1 MAKTKVRETSIDC
14 YYSNIKNKLDNRQFK
29 LIFDC
34 LLEKGSATR
43 GEIANYLKME
53 KSTVA
58 ARVNSMLKYGI
69 LQEDGKRKDK
79 ISGVTNYVVS
89 ISKDWQGRLF

>member
-1 MAKTKVRETSIDC
+1 MARQTSIDC
-14 YYSNIKNKLDNRQFK
+14 YYSNIKNKLDNKQFR

-43 GEIANYLKME
+43 GEIAHYLKME
-53 KSTVA
+53 KSTVS

-69 LQEDGKRKDK
+69 LQEVGKRPDK
-79 ISGVTNYVVS
+79 VSGVNNYVIAINES
-89 ISKDWQGRLF
+89 GQGRLF

>member
-1 MAKTKVRETSIDC
+1 MKQKVKDTSIDC
-14 YYSNIKNKLDNRQFK
+14 YYSKIKNKLDNKQFK

-43 GEIANYLKME
+43 GEIAHHLKME
-53 KSTVA
+53 KSTVS

-69 LQEDGKRKDK
+69 LQEVGKRKDE
-79 ISGVTNYVVS
+79 ISGVNNYVVA
-89 ISKDWQGRLF
+89 ISENWQGRLF